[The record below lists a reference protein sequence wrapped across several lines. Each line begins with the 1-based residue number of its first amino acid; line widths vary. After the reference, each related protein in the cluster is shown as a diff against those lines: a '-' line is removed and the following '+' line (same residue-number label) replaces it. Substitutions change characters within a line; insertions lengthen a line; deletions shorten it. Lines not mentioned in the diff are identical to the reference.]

1 MTDARGRTWAAGLL
15 ALAGA
20 LLLGGC
26 TPAPP
31 SPAPE
36 PSPATS
42 TSQVPSGQAEPPP
55 PAACLLDA
63 AALAAATGMT
73 WTPDRTTASDTRCVY
88 DPARDPAA
96 ATGGADFVAVDV
108 APSGTD
114 DPAGELDTLAQVC
127 DDGSRAAAGPGD
139 AGVAGFVCRFRS
151 GSVFAAAARGGQVVT
166 VAASAVPS
174 GTTAAQLVV
183 AFTEQLDLLG

>member
-1 MTDARGRTWAAGLL
+1 
-15 ALAGA
+15 
-20 LLLGGC
+20 
-26 TPAPP
+26 
-31 SPAPE
+31 
-36 PSPATS
+36 
-42 TSQVPSGQAEPPP
+42 
-55 PAACLLDA
+55 
-63 AALAAATGMT
+63 MT

-108 APSGTD
+108 APSGTDDPAGPSGTD